1 MSDDDVRR
9 ALQDVK
15 AAQAAEFE
23 AVHLKLDALL
33 SQRDQAVEAV
43 DRQAE
48 RLSGMESGWVNTFRD
63 QSRRI
68 AALEVR
74 IASLEGS

>member
-1 MSDDDVRR
+1 MTEDDLRH

-15 AAQAAEFE
+15 AAQASEFE

-33 SQRDQAVEAV
+33 TQRDQATETLTRHA
-43 DRQAE
+43 D

-63 QSRRI
+63 QSHRI
-68 AALEVR
+68 TALEARV
-74 IASLEGS
+74 ASLEGP